1 MAGTPLLTSALQ
13 LSVSISLLNLRA
25 QPLPTRGRGPGVQW
39 ACSPEVHWPKSA
51 QPQSLPD
58 FQDYRQGA
66 WLGQATVGTAEAR
79 LGGGAG
85 CPQAEAGRAPHLTG
99 PGQREEKASRVKP
112 AHSRLW
118 SQGGVSGQRRARWS
132 FPSLVL
138 LMTADDLQ
146 GCSLFS
152 SGKCVISYF
161 PRISRKF
168 QNKNKRRDEN
178 RRSKSNKER
187 QSYHSL
193 QVKKKKKSLQTTEET
208 GKTSE

>member
-1 MAGTPLLTSALQ
+1 M
-13 LSVSISLLNLRA
+13 
-25 QPLPTRGRGPGVQW
+25 QW
-39 ACSPEVHWPKSA
+39 ASSPEVHWPKSA

-99 PGQREEKASRVKP
+99 PGQREEKASRVEP

-138 LMTADDLQ
+138 LRTADDLQ

-193 QVKKKKKSLQTTEET
+193 QVKKKKKKNPCKPQRKL
-208 GKTSE
+208 GKQANNGI